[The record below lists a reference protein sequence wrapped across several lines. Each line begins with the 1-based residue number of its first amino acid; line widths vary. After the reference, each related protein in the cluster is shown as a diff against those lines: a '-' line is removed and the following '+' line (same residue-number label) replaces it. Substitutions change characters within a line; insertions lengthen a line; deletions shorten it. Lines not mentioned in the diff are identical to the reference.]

1 MTREEREKA
10 LEELGF
16 SADMSHVVWSRIIKD
31 GREQYTTKITLV
43 YKDLRYTTDYFVGS
57 AVNRKEISVLDIVW
71 SLYLDGQ
78 AGAQTYQEF
87 YNEFG
92 YDADDHETKR
102 IYKACKNVYK
112 EFWYRVSGDTKR
124 TLEQILEDW

>member
-16 SADMSHVVWSRIIKD
+16 SADMSHTVWNRIIKD
-31 GREQYTTKITLV
+31 GREQYTTKVTLV
-43 YKDLRYTTDYFVGS
+43 YKDLRHTTSFFVGS

-78 AGAQTYQEF
+78 AGELTYRGF
-87 YNEFG
+87 CNEFG
-92 YDADDHETKR
+92 YDADDRETKR
-102 IYKACKNVYK
+102 IYKACRKVH
-112 EFWYRVSGDTKR
+112 ELFWSKVSDDTKR
-124 TLEQILEDW
+124 AVEQIIEDW